1 MERARNGCAAARRA
15 AANYGRRSE
24 HADRRGHDPLA
35 VRASAGRWLLCV
47 QLFWHWRWNALH
59 ALIHRLP
66 LCNCLHQLAVMMAH
80 SFMLEKAAG
89 AGWVSAWT
97 LKTLIARSAMLRHQ
111 FSP

>member
-1 MERARNGCAAARRA
+1 MVAPLPDGRQPITDAAP
-15 AANYGRRSE
+15 NMLIE
-24 HADRRGHDPLA
+24 RGHDPLA

-97 LKTLIARSAMLRHQ
+97 LKTLIASSAMLRH
-111 FSP
+111 